1 MGDAYLENRNKIL
14 KTVRAQTEETVRQ
27 SQEEVNCRL
36 MTITCPCG
44 IKRGVMKMY
53 QCLYCGI
60 WYCEWCAEEHFGKTR
75 QERWAELKEELN
87 NESTG

>member
-1 MGDAYLENRNKIL
+1 MTSYMENRNKIL
-14 KTVRAQTEETVRQ
+14 KQVRKQTEETVAQ
-27 SQEEVNCRL
+27 STAGIVGRL

-44 IKRGVMKMY
+44 RERGIMKMY

-75 QERWAELKEELN
+75 QERWAELREELN
-87 NESTG
+87 SG